1 MIFKPDL
8 EVDFEQVP
16 GYRSGG
22 LATVI
27 RATNFFILQICKNNI
42 ILVKN
47 FPKKK
52 LVGFKMGFKKNL
64 TKKLDPHCFIMVF
77 RFDLGVDPK
86 QLQGHKLS
94 KLTRITRID

>member
-1 MIFKPDL
+1 MSLKKKLQRSCILIFLIMIFKPDL
-8 EVDFEQVP
+8 EVDSEQVP

-47 FPKKK
+47 FKKQK

-64 TKKLDPHCFIMVF
+64 TKKLDPHYFYHGF
-77 RFDLGVDPK
+77 
-86 QLQGHKLS
+86 
-94 KLTRITRID
+94 